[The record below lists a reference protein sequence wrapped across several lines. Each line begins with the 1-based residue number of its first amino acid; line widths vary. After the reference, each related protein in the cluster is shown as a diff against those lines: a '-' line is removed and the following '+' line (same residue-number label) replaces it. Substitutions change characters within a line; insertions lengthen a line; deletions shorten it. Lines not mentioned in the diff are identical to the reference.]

1 MSAPPPYPGK
11 GQEAGQPYP
20 AQPPPQGGYGQPY
33 GAPPPA
39 AYPAQPYGQPGGHPY
54 GQPGQP
60 GYPQQQGQTT
70 VVVAQ
75 PAVTVVQQFRESP
88 VHTRCPH
95 CQAEVVTATQFETGT
110 FTWIICLVLCI
121 VGCIPCCVIP
131 FCVDGCKDVIHICPS
146 CQQTVSRYR
155 RM

>member
-1 MSAPPPYPGK
+1 MSAPPPPYPGK
-11 GQEAGQPYP
+11 GQEAGYP
-20 AQPPPQGGYGQPY
+20 AQPPPPQGYGQPY

-39 AYPAQPYGQPGGHPY
+39 AYPAQPYGQPAQPY

-95 CQAEVVTATQFETGT
+95 CQAEVVTATQFETGS

-121 VGCIPCCVIP
+121 VGCIPCCIIP
-131 FCVDGCKDVIHICPS
+131 FCVDGCKDVIHTCPS
-146 CQQTVSRYR
+146 CHQTISRYSR
-155 RM
+155 L

>member
-1 MSAPPPYPGK
+1 MSAPPPPYPGTK
-11 GQEAGQPYP
+11 GQESGYP
-20 AQPPPQGGYGQPY
+20 AQPPPPQGYAQPY
-33 GAPPPA
+33 GAPPQG
-39 AYPAQPYGQPGGHPY
+39 YPAQPYGQPG
-54 GQPGQP
+54 QP
-60 GYPQQQGQTT
+60 GYSQQQGQTT

-95 CQAEVVTATQFETGT
+95 CQAEVVTATQYETGT

-131 FCVDGCKDVIHICPS
+131 FCVDGCKDVIHTCPNCHQS
-146 CQQTVSRYR
+146 VSRYS

>member
-1 MSAPPPYPGK
+1 MSAPPPPYPGK
-11 GQEAGQPYP
+11 GQEAGYP
-20 AQPPPQGGYGQPY
+20 AQPPPPQGYGQPY

-39 AYPAQPYGQPGGHPY
+39 AYPAQPY

-95 CQAEVVTATQFETGT
+95 CQAEVVTATQFETGS

-121 VGCIPCCVIP
+121 VGCIPCCIIP
-131 FCVDGCKDVIHICPS
+131 FCVDGCKDVIHTCPS
-146 CQQTVSRYR
+146 CHQTISRYSR
-155 RM
+155 L

>member
-1 MSAPPPYPGK
+1 MSAPPPPYPGK
-11 GQEAGQPYP
+11 GQEAGYP
-20 AQPPPQGGYGQPY
+20 AQPPPPQGYGQPY

-39 AYPAQPYGQPGGHPY
+39 
-54 GQPGQP
+54 GQP

-95 CQAEVVTATQFETGT
+95 CQAEVVTATQFETGS

-121 VGCIPCCVIP
+121 VGCIPCCIIP
-131 FCVDGCKDVIHICPS
+131 FCVDGCKDVIHTCPS
-146 CQQTVSRYR
+146 CHQTISRYSR
-155 RM
+155 L